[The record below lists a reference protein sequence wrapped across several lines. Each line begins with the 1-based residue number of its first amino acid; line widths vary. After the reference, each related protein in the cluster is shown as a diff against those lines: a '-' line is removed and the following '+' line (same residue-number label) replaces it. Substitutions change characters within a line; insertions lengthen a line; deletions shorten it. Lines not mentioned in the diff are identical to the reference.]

1 MSRARRRPA
10 PQPKGTCAS
19 ASTVPGPVV
28 SLSNAGPD
36 GIRFNQAV
44 VGRALQTYLGVSDR
58 DPQPLRYDLA
68 RAQEVAGHYDNDAA
82 PSGSDAPVTFTW
94 KGKSMT
100 KRLTGP
106 PPHSQDP
113 YAKLTSPRGIPVDQ
127 LVSVLQKEIRRS
139 NVDNAVL
146 AAYEM
151 LSTSADVAEHLWR
164 RLKLIAVE
172 DVGMGEPLAPL
183 LLNCL
188 HENFRAIPGAG
199 TMMAVHAVRLLA
211 TARKDRTSSEH
222 ADLVAAKVE
231 RGELVVS
238 VPDYALCVHTRAG
251 QEMGRGLTQWWEDG
265 ALVNDELDTADHSY
279 RDELIE
285 IHRAAENDGIT

>member
-1 MSRARRRPA
+1 
-10 PQPKGTCAS
+10 
-19 ASTVPGPVV
+19 
-28 SLSNAGPD
+28 
-36 GIRFNQAV
+36 
-44 VGRALQTYLGVSDR
+44 
-58 DPQPLRYDLA
+58 
-68 RAQEVAGHYDNDAA
+68 
-82 PSGSDAPVTFTW
+82 
-94 KGKSMT
+94 MT

-127 LVSVLQKEIRRS
+127 LVSVLQKEIRRG

-164 RLKLIAVE
+164 RLKIIAVE

-188 HENFRAIPGAG
+188 HENFLATPGG
-199 TMMAVHAVRLLA
+199 DTMMAVHAVRLLA
-211 TARKDRTSSEH
+211 SARKDRTSSEH
-222 ADLVAAKVE
+222 ADLVATQVE

-251 QEMGRGLTQWWEDG
+251 QEMGRGLTQWWENG
-265 ALVNDELDTADHSY
+265 ALVNNELETADHSY
-279 RDELIE
+279 RNELIE
-285 IHRAAENDGIT
+285 IHRAAENDGTT

>member
-1 MSRARRRPA
+1 
-10 PQPKGTCAS
+10 
-19 ASTVPGPVV
+19 
-28 SLSNAGPD
+28 
-36 GIRFNQAV
+36 
-44 VGRALQTYLGVSDR
+44 
-58 DPQPLRYDLA
+58 
-68 RAQEVAGHYDNDAA
+68 
-82 PSGSDAPVTFTW
+82 
-94 KGKSMT
+94 
-100 KRLTGP
+100 
-106 PPHSQDP
+106 
-113 YAKLTSPRGIPVDQ
+113 
-127 LVSVLQKEIRRS
+127 
-139 NVDNAVL
+139 VL

-188 HENFRAIPGAG
+188 HDNFRATPGG
-199 TMMAVHAVRLLA
+199 DTMMAVHAVRLLA
-211 TARKDRTSSEH
+211 TAKKDRTSSEH
-222 ADLVAAKVE
+222 ADLVATKVE

-265 ALVNDELDTADHSY
+265 ALVNDELEMADHSY

-285 IHRAAENDGIT
+285 IHRAAENNGTT